1 MNLILRSTFI
11 NIGSILIY
19 LLPIVL
25 LTGPFLPDLF
35 ISIIGLIFLS
45 ITINE
50 RKWAYY
56 RNNFFYFFISAYFYL
71 LASSLI
77 SEHSSLSLESSLF
90 YFRFILFALGTWFLI
105 DNNKN
110 LIKFFTISLLLTFIL
125 CIFDGSYQ
133 FYHSGQFE
141 SNLFGY
147 QNISPDRMTLVFND
161 KQLLGGYLARL
172 LPLLFAVCIYSFP
185 TNKKNLIIPAA
196 ILIACDVITYG
207 TGERTAIVLLF
218 IATLSI
224 IVLISK
230 FKLLRVYTFFI
241 GILIIFL
248 ITIFNSGIKE
258 RNIDKTLMQLG
269 IFNDESLDIDDS
281 LDTKENKLIFF
292 SKQHES
298 HYLTALNI
306 FIDNKVFGSGP
317 KTFRIYCSDEK
328 YYINKLGCSSHP
340 HNTYIQI
347 LAETGIIG
355 LLFILSLVS
364 YLCFKTFKHIYNKE
378 KFFND
383 YQVCLI
389 VCFILTLFPFLPTQ
403 NFFNNWINIIYY
415 LPVGF
420 YLHSI
425 YSKNHIIK

>member
-1 MNLILRSTFI
+1 
-11 NIGSILIY
+11 
-19 LLPIVL
+19 LPVVL
-25 LTGPFLPDLF
+25 LTGPFLPDFF

-45 ITINE
+45 ISIKE
-50 RKWAYY
+50 RNWIYY
-56 RNNFFYFFISAYFYL
+56 RNNFFYFFIIVYFYL
-71 LASSLI
+71 IVSSLI
-77 SEHSSLSLESSLF
+77 SEDSILSLESTLF

-110 LIKFFTISLLLTFIL
+110 LIKFFTISLILAFIL
-125 CIFDGSYQ
+125 CIVDGSYQ

-147 QNISPDRMTLVFND
+147 QNISANRMTLVFND

-172 LPLLFAVCIYSFP
+172 LPLLFAVYIYSFP
-185 TNKKNLIIPAA
+185 SNKKNLILPSA
-196 ILIACDVITYG
+196 ILIACDVITFG
-207 TGERTAIVLLF
+207 TGERTAIALLF

-224 IVLISK
+224 VVLISK
-230 FKLLRVYTFFI
+230 FKLLRVYTFLI

-248 ITIFNSGIKE
+248 ITIFNSEIKE
-258 RNIDKTLMQLG
+258 KNIDRTLIQMG
-269 IFNDESLDIDDS
+269 ITDNESLNIKDD
-281 LDTKENKLIFF
+281 KLTIF

-298 HYLTALNI
+298 HYLTAWYI
-306 FIDNKVFGSGP
+306 FTDNKVFGSGP
-317 KTFRIYCSDEK
+317 KTFRIYCNDEK
-328 YYINKLGCSSHP
+328 YYTDKLGCSTHP

-347 LAETGIIG
+347 IAETGIIG
-355 LLFILSLVS
+355 LLFILFLVS
-364 YLCFKTFKHIYNKE
+364 HLCFKTFKHIYNKE
-378 KFFND
+378 KIFND

-403 NFFNNWINIIYY
+403 SFFNNWINIIYY

-425 YSKNHIIK
+425 YSKTYIKK